1 MEVNFTNK
9 KSFFILYKINIF
21 IIIILT
27 VAIALLFLSNDKITQ
42 KNEVVIIDI
51 INKTNICP
59 FIQDEFEKINN
70 NQKDL

>member
-1 MEVNFTNK
+1 MEANFTNK
-9 KSFFILYKINIF
+9 NSFSILYKITIF
-21 IIIILT
+21 FIIILT
-27 VAIALLFLSNDKITQ
+27 VAIVILFLSNDKITQ

-70 NQKDL
+70 NQKNL

>member
-9 KSFFILYKINIF
+9 NSFFILYKITIF
-21 IIIILT
+21 FIIILT

-70 NQKDL
+70 NQKNL

>member
-9 KSFFILYKINIF
+9 NSFFILYKITIF
-21 IIIILT
+21 FIIILT

-59 FIQDEFEKINN
+59 FIQDDFEKINN

>member
-9 KSFFILYKINIF
+9 NSFFILYKITIF
-21 IIIILT
+21 FIIILT
-27 VAIALLFLSNDKITQ
+27 VAIVILFLSNDKITQ

-70 NQKDL
+70 NQKNL

>member
-1 MEVNFTNK
+1 MEANFTNK
-9 KSFFILYKINIF
+9 NSFFILYKITIF
-21 IIIILT
+21 FIIILT

-70 NQKDL
+70 NQKNL

>member
-1 MEVNFTNK
+1 MEYNFTNK
-9 KSFFILYKINIF
+9 NSFFILYKITIF
-21 IIIILT
+21 FIIILT
-27 VAIALLFLSNDKITQ
+27 VAIVILFLSNDKITQ

>member
-1 MEVNFTNK
+1 MEANFTNK
-9 KSFFILYKINIF
+9 NSFFILYKITIF
-21 IIIILT
+21 FIIILT
-27 VAIALLFLSNDKITQ
+27 VAIVLIFLSNDKITQ

-70 NQKDL
+70 NQKNL

>member
-1 MEVNFTNK
+1 MEANFTNK
-9 KSFFILYKINIF
+9 NSFFILYKITIF
-21 IIIILT
+21 FIIILT
-27 VAIALLFLSNDKITQ
+27 VAIVILFLSNDKITQ

-70 NQKDL
+70 NQKNL

>member
-1 MEVNFTNK
+1 MKANFTNK
-9 KSFFILYKINIF
+9 NSFFILYKITIF
-21 IIIILT
+21 FIIILT

>member
-1 MEVNFTNK
+1 MEANFTNK
-9 KSFFILYKINIF
+9 NSFFILYKITIIF
-21 IIIILT
+21 IIILT
-27 VAIALLFLSNDKITQ
+27 VAIVILFLSNDKITQ

-70 NQKDL
+70 NQKNL